1 MAERQDREQ
10 EYIFRNVQLFKNDTL
25 GTGSYGAV
33 CKAKCD
39 QLLCA
44 AKLLYPVLFQIA
56 VPDPG
61 KEHRHPFRRFET
73 ECAFL
78 SRINHPNIVQY
89 LGTYRDPDT
98 NAPVLLMELMDES
111 LTHFLESSPGDIPYH
126 IQVNLSYDIAQA
138 LAFLHS
144 NGIIHRDLSSN
155 NVLLIAG
162 TRAKVTDF
170 GMSKFRDINVSRLAT
185 MTTCPGTPAF
195 MSPEALN
202 EPPVYTEK
210 LDNFSFGVLLVQ
222 TTTRQFPKPTDRFES
237 VQIPAPRNPSR
248 IVEAK
253 VAIPELERRQAHMI
267 LIEPT
272 HPLLPIARHCL
283 KDRDVERPSSQQL
296 CQTLDALKRTPRY
309 QESSQQDLH
318 QMLREK
324 DEQLQANQQ
333 IITEKDTQLQ
343 ANRETIIQNNEQLH
357 TKDIE
362 NGQLATELA
371 QEKQGN
377 QTLQHE
383 AEARERQLRRLNQE
397 LQSREE
403 NTAALQQAID
413 QRDRE
418 VTQLR
423 QTLASKNEESHDLS
437 TRMHQV
443 ALQDEQATP
452 MKPVTIESLPDALDG
467 IGYGSSA
474 VIGDKAYFNSYGSKT
489 VYEFSNNQW
498 HKLPPCPNN
507 RFTIVSVDDMLT
519 TVGGYSDTQYY
530 SDKLYSYINNK
541 LVEHFPPIPTERWTP
556 GAVYANNTLVVAGGF
571 RDSNLNTV
579 EILNTANMRWSIVSS
594 LPVSTTQPSTTICG
608 DYVYIHPQTDN
619 GQEKYSVYRCSL
631 RQLTQSPPSSAIW
644 EKIAPLPVSYS
655 SLVTI
660 KGHLLAVGGRDS
672 YKGWFSNGNKTKNI
686 YQYNETSWTVISQ
699 MSTPRSRCLTAAL
712 PWNKLMVRDGGG
724 ASQAV
729 KKVKSVMGTD
739 GDLRKLKLSKA
750 KNLLRNFGVAEEEI
764 DKMSRWQVVDRVR
777 ELSTKAVKSGG
788 EGLDM
793 KSLKFARGA
802 RFSQMEAQE
811 RYREE
816 CQRIFDLQN
825 EVLRSNDVL
834 STDEESSGGESD
846 DELGRD
852 LETLLRGSKTTS
864 QLTREQEEAERLE
877 LKKLIMGDKKDPASE
892 RGTPIVADL
901 DDTSSVMSFSSG
913 NGRRLIISRTFRDE
927 DGAEYV
933 RDEVVKRQDVIDAY
947 VRLSNDMRSKFID
960 QDEQTRE
967 DMRKEKRKIQDELRR
982 LNNMKKRKKKQPK
995 PKPLT
1000 TINMKCSACGQRGH
1014 MKTNRNCPAFNRSV
1028 AVAPTDQELEQH
1040 EAELSSQSDI
1050 VKVEGTKVILN
1061 RAVVERVAEFRRKS
1075 LLLKFPK
1082 DAMRK
1087 RRRGPQD
1094 EDLDYLE
1101 TRKSV
1106 QRRKTSPEVPFVDHL
1121 EKILQTLIAIPE
1133 SYHFR
1138 KPVQPKIVPDY
1149 YNVIKFPM
1157 DLQTMRDHCRHH
1169 VYKSRDAFKEHIN
1182 LIVTNCVTYNGSTSD
1197 VTKHAHKMAAACE
1210 QELKTLEKELEQLE
1224 AEINPVL
1231 DDNAVVAL
1239 CYLLSKS
1246 VDVMKSVDQTWPF
1259 HHPVS
1264 AKKIPDYH
1272 KIIKS
1277 PMDLQTMK
1285 KNCSGRVYT
1294 AVDQFVMDLNQ
1305 VVENSITYNGP
1316 SSAFT
1321 QTAKTMREAGLKYLE
1336 ENVEMISTFEDRIQ
1350 ESEMVSGGG
1359 EDELLYQ
1366 DLQHSDSDSDSH
1378 SEDEEEV
1385 DNVQL

>member
-1 MAERQDREQ
+1 MAERQDPEQ

-362 NGQLATELA
+362 NGQLAIELA
-371 QEKQGN
+371 QEKQEN

-423 QTLASKNEESHDLS
+423 QTLASKNEGSHDLS

-452 MKPVTIESLPDALDG
+452 MKPVTIESLPDAPGG
-467 IGYGSSA
+467 IGYGSSSA
-474 VIGDKAYFNSYGSKT
+474 VIGDKAYFSPFGSRT
-489 VYEFSNNQW
+489 VYVFSNNQW
-498 HKLPPCPNN
+498 HELPPYPNIH
-507 RFTIVSVDDMLT
+507 FTIVSVDDMLT
-519 TVGGYSDTQYY
+519 TVGGYSNTQRY
-530 SDKLYSYINNK
+530 SNKLYSYSNNK
-541 LVEHFPPIPTERWTP
+541 LVEHFPPMPTRRWTP
-556 GAVYANNTLVVAGGF
+556 GAVYANNTLVVAGGWCG
-571 RDSNLNTV
+571 SNLNTV

-594 LPVSTTQPSTTICG
+594 LPVSTNDSITICG
-608 DYVYIHPQTDN
+608 DYVYIHPRTNYQD
-619 GQEKYSVYRCSL
+619 KYSVYKCSL
-631 RQLTQSPPSSAIW
+631 RQLTQSQPSSAIW
-644 EKIAPLPVSYS
+644 EKIFPLPVSRS

-660 KGHLLAVGGRDS
+660 NGHLLAVGGWDSDRD
-672 YKGWFSNGNKTKNI
+672 NTKDI
-686 YQYNETSWTVISQ
+686 YQYTETSWTVISQ
-699 MSTPRSRCLTAAL
+699 ISTPRSSCLTAAL
-712 PWNKLMVRDGGG
+712 PGNKLMVVGGG
-724 ASQAV
+724 D
-729 KKVKSVMGTD
+729 TC
-739 GDLRKLKLSKA
+739 RKCEVITFCIVP
-750 KNLLRNFGVAEEEI
+750 NLLF
-764 DKMSRWQVVDRVR
+764 M
-777 ELSTKAVKSGG
+777 
-788 EGLDM
+788 
-793 KSLKFARGA
+793 
-802 RFSQMEAQE
+802 
-811 RYREE
+811 
-816 CQRIFDLQN
+816 
-825 EVLRSNDVL
+825 
-834 STDEESSGGESD
+834 
-846 DELGRD
+846 
-852 LETLLRGSKTTS
+852 
-864 QLTREQEEAERLE
+864 
-877 LKKLIMGDKKDPASE
+877 
-892 RGTPIVADL
+892 
-901 DDTSSVMSFSSG
+901 
-913 NGRRLIISRTFRDE
+913 
-927 DGAEYV
+927 
-933 RDEVVKRQDVIDAY
+933 
-947 VRLSNDMRSKFID
+947 
-960 QDEQTRE
+960 
-967 DMRKEKRKIQDELRR
+967 
-982 LNNMKKRKKKQPK
+982 
-995 PKPLT
+995 
-1000 TINMKCSACGQRGH
+1000 
-1014 MKTNRNCPAFNRSV
+1014 
-1028 AVAPTDQELEQH
+1028 
-1040 EAELSSQSDI
+1040 
-1050 VKVEGTKVILN
+1050 
-1061 RAVVERVAEFRRKS
+1061 
-1075 LLLKFPK
+1075 
-1082 DAMRK
+1082 
-1087 RRRGPQD
+1087 
-1094 EDLDYLE
+1094 
-1101 TRKSV
+1101 
-1106 QRRKTSPEVPFVDHL
+1106 
-1121 EKILQTLIAIPE
+1121 
-1133 SYHFR
+1133 
-1138 KPVQPKIVPDY
+1138 
-1149 YNVIKFPM
+1149 
-1157 DLQTMRDHCRHH
+1157 
-1169 VYKSRDAFKEHIN
+1169 
-1182 LIVTNCVTYNGSTSD
+1182 
-1197 VTKHAHKMAAACE
+1197 
-1210 QELKTLEKELEQLE
+1210 
-1224 AEINPVL
+1224 
-1231 DDNAVVAL
+1231 
-1239 CYLLSKS
+1239 
-1246 VDVMKSVDQTWPF
+1246 
-1259 HHPVS
+1259 
-1264 AKKIPDYH
+1264 
-1272 KIIKS
+1272 
-1277 PMDLQTMK
+1277 
-1285 KNCSGRVYT
+1285 
-1294 AVDQFVMDLNQ
+1294 
-1305 VVENSITYNGP
+1305 
-1316 SSAFT
+1316 
-1321 QTAKTMREAGLKYLE
+1321 
-1336 ENVEMISTFEDRIQ
+1336 
-1350 ESEMVSGGG
+1350 
-1359 EDELLYQ
+1359 
-1366 DLQHSDSDSDSH
+1366 
-1378 SEDEEEV
+1378 
-1385 DNVQL
+1385 